1 MSNEQFQ
8 TVLQDAKKICRFKIS
23 SFQESLGEADAALQ
37 ALIEET
43 KEVFRFFSRPMLF
56 LTEIEF
62 DEIAIRVSLLK
73 ISETPTDDYPAFE
86 NRLKALLQK
95 LRELKPDNSSIAP
108 EEERISIINE
118 RIADALALTKRRI
131 TDRMK
136 KFAKD
141 DRIELHRDAEFIALR
156 KRQVPLGES
165 YREALKKKDIIG
177 TEGDKLH
184 IDNLGLLIKATKK
197 KEGFFKVYDKLS
209 DFMEEEMKKIKDPLT
224 T

>member
-1 MSNEQFQ
+1 MSNEQFHI
-8 TVLQDAKKICRFKIS
+8 VLQDAKKICRFKID

-43 KEVFRFFSRPMLF
+43 KEVFRLFSRPMLF

-73 ISETPTDDYPAFE
+73 ISETPTDDYPVFE
-86 NRLKALLQK
+86 NRLKALLQT

-141 DRIELHRDAEFIALR
+141 DRIELHRDAEFIVLR
-156 KRQVPLGES
+156 KRQLPLRES
-165 YREALKKKDIIG
+165 YREALKNKDIIG

-209 DFMEEEMKKIKDPLT
+209 DFMEEETKKIKDPLT